1 MHEFIKYLLE
11 TMANVT
17 RKRAKKTATERKP
30 EVDSGRFY
38 YKGSRL
44 KPLQAFCQVARLGS
58 VSRAAEALF
67 LSQPAVSLQLKALE
81 SHYGVPLLE
90 RVGRRLSLTRDGQAL
105 YDLARPLIDGFEG
118 LDEAFRGSQGG
129 LEGGELHIAAGSST
143 LLHLLPEP
151 LAAFRALRPDVRLH
165 LHSVTGQAGLA
176 KLRADEVDFAVGAMW
191 EVPND
196 IDYAPLQRFDA
207 MLITAP
213 QHPLAK
219 KSAIKLEDLSPHGL
233 ILPPKQLSTWR
244 MVTTAFEQRRVPYQ
258 VAIEVG
264 GWEVI
269 KQYVAQNLG
278 ISVVSALCLTDA
290 DKARLV
296 ARPLREYF
304 PSRTYGVLVR
314 KGKSLTGPARAFV
327 DLIKPGLFKR
337 QDWFEAGHSER

>member
-1 MHEFIKYLLE
+1 MAIKRLKAGNTLL
-11 TMANVT
+11 TSSN
-17 RKRAKKTATERKP
+17 P
-30 EVDSGRFY
+30 GRFL

-81 SHYGVPLLE
+81 GHYGTPLLE
-90 RVGRRLSLTRDGQAL
+90 RVGRRLTLTREGQAL
-105 YDLARPLIDGFEG
+105 YELARPLVEG
-118 LDEAFRGSQGG
+118 LAALDEAFRDTQQGG
-129 LEGGELHIAAGSST
+129 DGGEVHVAAGSST

-151 LAAFRALRPDVRLH
+151 LAAFRASRPDVRIH
-165 LHSVTGQAGLA
+165 LHSVTGEAGLA

-213 QHPLAK
+213 DHPLTRKAK
-219 KSAIKLEDLSPHGL
+219 PTLEDLSPYGL
-233 ILPPKQLSTWR
+233 ILPPKSLSTYR
-244 MVTTAFEQRRVPYQ
+244 MVASGFEQRRVPYT

-269 KQYVAQNLG
+269 KQYVAHGLG
-278 ISVVSALCLTDA
+278 IGIVSALCLTDA
-290 DKARLV
+290 DKTRLAV
-296 ARPLREYF
+296 RSLREYF
-304 PSRTYGVLVR
+304 PSRTYGVLMR
-314 KGKSLTGPARAFV
+314 KGKGLSGPARAMI
-327 DLIKPGLFKR
+327 DAIKPGLFR
-337 QDWFEAGHSER
+337 RRDWFEAGHSER

>member
-1 MHEFIKYLLE
+1 
-11 TMANVT
+11 MANT
-17 RKRAKKTATERKP
+17 PRKRSQKSASKTE
-30 EVDSGRFY
+30 SGRFY

-90 RVGRRLSLTRDGQAL
+90 RVGRRLSLTREGEAL
-105 YDLARPLIDGFEG
+105 YDLVRPLLEGFES
-118 LDEAFRGSQGG
+118 LDEAFRNSQQG
-129 LEGGELHIAAGSST
+129 LDGGEVNIAAGSST
-143 LLHLLPEP
+143 LLHLLPAT
-151 LAAFRALRPDVRLH
+151 LAAFRRQRPEVRVH
-165 LHSVTGQAGLA
+165 LHSVTGRAGLE

-213 QHPLAK
+213 GHPLAK
-219 KSAIKLEDLSPHGL
+219 KANPTLEDLSPYGL

-244 MVTTAFEQRRVPYQ
+244 MVTTAFEQRRLPYR

-269 KQYVAQNLG
+269 KQYVAQDLG
-278 ISVVSALCLTDA
+278 IAIVSALCLTEA
-290 DKARLV
+290 DKGRLV
-296 ARPLREYF
+296 ARPMREYF
-304 PSRTYGVLVR
+304 PSRSYGVLVR
-314 KGKSLTGPARAFV
+314 KGKVLSSPARAFV
-327 DLIKPGLFKR
+327 DLIKPGLFQRK
-337 QDWFEAGHSER
+337 DWFEAGHSER